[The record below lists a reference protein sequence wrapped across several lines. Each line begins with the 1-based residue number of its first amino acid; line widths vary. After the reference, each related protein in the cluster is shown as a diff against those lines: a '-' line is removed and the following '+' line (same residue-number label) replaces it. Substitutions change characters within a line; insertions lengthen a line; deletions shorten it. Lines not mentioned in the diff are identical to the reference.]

1 MRREHGRRSR
11 KGGRHEGDRLL
22 RNAGVEEYVLEE
34 ARGGNDEHHLGGLLD
49 RVPEDGGKVAHP
61 ERSVNEE
68 AEEHHVEGRDG
79 GRFGRRED
87 AAEHA
92 AHHDDGGHEREEGLP
107 EGLKALAPGR
117 WLGLGVVS
125 ARGDPGGPAHEHDAE
140 QEARHGARR
149 KERVDARLRE
159 ARVEDERDRGR
170 DDGAEGAARRDRRAA
185 ERAPVARLRHF
196 VDGDHADARRAG
208 GRRAAHGG
216 HDDAGDDG
224 SVGES
229 APAVAEADASKPK
242 SDLLTPPTV
251 IRFPH
256 EKEERNRHER
266 DPRDLREHALRHEG
280 RGVWGRRP
288 RRGRSRSRR
297 IPWSRPC

>member
-1 MRREHGRRSR
+1 MSA
-11 KGGRHEGDRLL
+11 KK
-22 RNAGVEEYVLEE
+22 A
-34 ARGGNDEHHLGGLLD
+34 
-49 RVPEDGGKVAHP
+49 
-61 ERSVNEE
+61 S
-68 AEEHHVEGRDG
+68 
-79 GRFGRRED
+79 
-87 AAEHA
+87 
-92 AHHDDGGHEREEGLP
+92 
-107 EGLKALAPGR
+107 LKALAPWRGF
-117 WLGLGVVS
+117 GLGVVS

-185 ERAPVARLRHF
+185 ERTPVARLRHF

-224 SVGES
+224 GVGES
-229 APAVAEADASKPK
+229 APAVAEADASEAEER
-242 SDLLTPPTV
+242 LAHAAHGHQV
-251 IRFPH
+251 PH

-266 DPRDLREHALRHEG
+266 DPRDLREHALRHEEEA
-280 RGVWGRRP
+280 RGVAAREEEGRDRGEPHGHGRADAEKHQQEHRP
-288 RRGRSRSRR
+288 ENDEHQHG
-297 IPWSRPC
+297 